1 MEGRL
6 VSPARLCKDPNYYN
20 LIRLILMIMNIM
32 NVKDVKNVIH
42 DDARV
47 GDGNSDDD
55 YDDYSRVSK
64 TEADQHFLQLPRADF

>member
-1 MEGRL
+1 M
-6 VSPARLCKDPNYYN
+6 
-20 LIRLILMIMNIM
+20 LINVM

-47 GDGNSDDD
+47 GNGNSDDD
-55 YDDYSRVSK
+55 YDDNSRVSK